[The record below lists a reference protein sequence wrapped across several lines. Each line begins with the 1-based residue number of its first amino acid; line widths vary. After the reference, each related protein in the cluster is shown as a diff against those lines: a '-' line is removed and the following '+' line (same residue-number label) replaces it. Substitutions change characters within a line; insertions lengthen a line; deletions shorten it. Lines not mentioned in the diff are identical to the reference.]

1 MKRVWIIGVCTAGLM
16 FGTGMA
22 LFLTPSEGMLEK
34 TVAESVHREEGDT
47 IKEDTRLMV
56 RYSFGGCGHYE
67 LKEELLPSHWIG
79 KSADSLSL
87 PGTVYEDY
95 MNNTLYL
102 AKISQKKCG
111 RHFIVTATDGQL
123 VVSYQNDPT
132 KIRDR
137 YDFSPAL
144 LPSDELER
152 LKKGVPVESEEE
164 LTRLLED
171 YCS

>member
-1 MKRVWIIGVCTAGLM
+1 MKRYWIIGVCTAGLL

-22 LFLTPSEGMLEK
+22 HVLTPSEKIIEK
-34 TVAESVHREEGDT
+34 TVAESIHREEEDT
-47 IKEDTRLMV
+47 VKEDTRLMV

-67 LKEELLPSHWIG
+67 LKEETLPSHWIG
-79 KSADSLSL
+79 KTASSLAL

-95 MNNTLYL
+95 LNNTLYL

-111 RHFIVTATDGQL
+111 RHFTVTASDGQL

-144 LPSDELER
+144 LPSEELER
-152 LKKGVPVESEEE
+152 LKKGVLVESEEE
-164 LTRLLED
+164 LTRFLED